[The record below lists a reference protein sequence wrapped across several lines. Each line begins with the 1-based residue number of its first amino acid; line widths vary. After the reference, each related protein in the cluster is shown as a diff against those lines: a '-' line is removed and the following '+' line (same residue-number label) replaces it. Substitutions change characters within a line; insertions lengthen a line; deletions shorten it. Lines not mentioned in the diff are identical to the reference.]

1 MCHDFLSP
9 PRAGEGL
16 CGPGDAQCAV
26 ELEDVIFC
34 RAVGYGEVVREFAYR
49 FNRRKFQSELFP
61 WLLKACLSINTVTYK
76 QLVAGL

>member
-34 RAVGYGEVVREFAYR
+34 RAVGYGEFVRDLPVACVAFEKLQDPRLTGVQGGEGR
-49 FNRRKFQSELFP
+49 FFRRGRFCP
-61 WLLKACLSINTVTYK
+61 R
-76 QLVAGL
+76 GG